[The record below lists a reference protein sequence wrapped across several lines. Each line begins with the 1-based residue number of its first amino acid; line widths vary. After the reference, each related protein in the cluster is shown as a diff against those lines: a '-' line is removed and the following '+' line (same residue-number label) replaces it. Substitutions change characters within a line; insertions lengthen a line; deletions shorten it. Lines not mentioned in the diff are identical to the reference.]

1 MRMVCTVVLVVCLLG
16 RNPSAQPPAS
26 MTAQDL
32 KRLSI
37 EELAELDVTSVS
49 RRVERLSQTAAAI
62 SVVRQDDIRR
72 AGVTSLAEA
81 MRLADG
87 LDVARSDGRTWNITA
102 RGFNIVTA
110 NKLLVLMDGRTLYS
124 PLFAGTFWDVQDTLL
139 ADIDRIEV
147 IRGPGGT
154 IWGANAVNGVINVI
168 TKDAA
173 ASRGNTAFLAVGTE
187 ERVIASARHGGRMGQ
202 SGNYRVY
209 GKFRHRD

>member
-1 MRMVCTVVLVVCLLG
+1 MTRVSRLLLLSLCLG
-16 RNPSAQPPAS
+16 AAPAAAQTPSAPPSSPAKGS
-26 MTAQDL
+26 SLAQDL
-32 KRLSI
+32 KRLTI

-49 RRVERLSQTAAAI
+49 RRVERLAQTASAI
-62 SVVRQDDIRR
+62 SVVRQEDIRR
-72 AGVTSLAEA
+72 SGVATLAEA

-124 PLFAGTFWDVQDTLL
+124 PLFSGTFWEVQDTVMT
-139 ADIDRIEV
+139 DVDRIEV

-168 TKDAA
+168 TKDA
-173 ASRGNTAFLAVGTE
+173 SQTRGGHALL
-187 ERVIASARHGGRMGQ
+187 
-202 SGNYRVY
+202 
-209 GKFRHRD
+209 